1 VSSNPGRLA
10 LHKGYA
16 IDFGEMWATITSA
29 YPESCHIGVELHRSG
44 CGIVDARKC
53 RQIAAFLVEAADWLD
68 DLERPSAEPAGPV
81 VYAITD
87 GDGRCKIGKAV
98 DIGKRIKQ
106 LQTGNPK
113 PLRLAA
119 YLRCGC
125 ESLAIRAESASHK
138 SLDGCRLYGEWFA
151 CDVHTALQALY
162 EGGHAVGIT
171 RHPVLLED
179 LEPDRHAD
187 AGEPVETP

>member
-1 VSSNPGRLA
+1 MSGNPGRRA
-10 LHKGYA
+10 LYKGYTV
-16 IDFGEMWATITSA
+16 DFGEMWATITSP

-44 CGIVDARKC
+44 CGIVDAREC
-53 RQIAAFLVEAADWLD
+53 RHIAAFLVQAADWLD
-68 DLERPSAEPAGPV
+68 DLDKPSAEPIGPV

-113 PLRLAA
+113 QLRLAA

-138 SLDGCRLYGEWFA
+138 CLDDCRLYGEWFA

-162 EGGHAVGIT
+162 EGGHAVGIS
-171 RHPVLLED
+171 RHPVFLD
-179 LEPDRHAD
+179 EP
-187 AGEPVETP
+187 EPNRYAIAQGPAETL